1 MAVSIAEKLVKEFGI
16 DTNNMFEFWDWVGGR
31 YSFGRQSAFP
41 LPVASV
47 LIILRN
53 YLVRL

>member
-1 MAVSIAEKLVKEFGI
+1 MGVIP
-16 DTNNMFEFWDWVGGR
+16 
-31 YSFGRQSAFP
+31 FGRQSAFP

-53 YLVRL
+53 YLVAPMKLISILGIRHLKRIFP